1 VIFGMYTLSD
11 IKLNKLRVFLR
22 VDINSPIDPDTGKF
36 LDTSRIKAVKETLK
50 ELEDCSVV
58 LASHQSRPGKGD
70 FTSLERH
77 AEILSKYVSQD
88 VEFIPDIF
96 GPYAID
102 RIKKLKPGEIIV
114 LDNLR
119 YYSEENL
126 EFPFNKASRTVLV
139 QRLYRLFDIYV
150 NDAFPTIHRSQP
162 SIVGFPMVLPS
173 FIGRFMEKELKA
185 LNMVLEETS
194 SPCTYIVGGAKVIDR
209 LKMMKAVLERGNADY
224 VLTGGLIANA
234 LLAAEGYQIP
244 DKSLPENGQVEELAR
259 DIIRKFKDKV
269 LTPDDLLIK
278 IEGKYQIVNAGDHI
292 SGKIVD
298 IGENTIEKYSRI
310 IMQSSTV
317 VASGPMGVI
326 EEEKSS
332 VGTRKILEA
341 MAKSKAFKLI
351 CGGHMGAVAEIMGIK
366 HEMDHISLGGGATL
380 AYLAGMKMPA
390 LEALKESAR
399 RKNLY
404 SKLVKKG
411 LIKM

>member
-1 VIFGMYTLSD
+1 MIFGMYTLND
-11 IKLNKLRVFLR
+11 IELKKLKVLLR
-22 VDINSPIDPDTGKF
+22 VDINSPIDPDSGKF
-36 LDTSRIKAVKETLK
+36 LDTSRIEAVKDTLR
-50 ELEDCSVV
+50 ELEDCCVV
-58 LASHQSRPGKGD
+58 LASHQSRPGKED
-70 FTSLERH
+70 FTSLEKH
-77 AEILSKYVSQD
+77 AELLSKYISQD
-88 VEFIPDIF
+88 VEFVPDIF
-96 GPYAID
+96 GPYAINKI
-102 RIKKLKPGEIIV
+102 RKLKPGEVIV

-126 EFPFNKASRTVLV
+126 EFSFDKASQTVLV
-139 QRLYRLFDIYV
+139 QKLYRLFDIYV

-185 LNMVLEETS
+185 LNRVLEETS

-209 LKMMKAVLERGNADY
+209 LKMIRAVLERGNADY

-234 LLAAEGYQIP
+234 LLAAKGHRIP
-244 DKSLPENGQVEELAR
+244 ERSLPEDGQVEELAKE
-259 DIIRKFKDKV
+259 IVRKFGDKV
-269 LTPDDLLIK
+269 LTPEDLLVR
-278 IEGKYQIVNAGDHI
+278 IEGEYRVIGVGEHI
-292 SGKIVD
+292 RGKIVD
-298 IGENTIEKYSRI
+298 IGDNTIEKYSRI

-326 EEEKSS
+326 EEERSS
-332 VGTRKILEA
+332 IGTRKILEA

-351 CGGHMGAVAEIMGIK
+351 CGGHMGAAAEIMGIK

-404 SKLVKKG
+404 SKLVEKG
-411 LIKM
+411 LMRS

>member
-1 VIFGMYTLSD
+1 MIFGMYTLND
-11 IKLNKLRVFLR
+11 IELKKLKVLLR
-22 VDINSPIDPDTGKF
+22 VDINSPIDPDSGKF
-36 LDTSRIKAVKETLK
+36 LDTSRIEAVKDTLR
-50 ELEDCSVV
+50 ELEDCCVV
-58 LASHQSRPGKGD
+58 LASHQSRPGKED
-70 FTSLERH
+70 FTSLEKH
-77 AEILSKYVSQD
+77 AELLSKYISQD
-88 VEFIPDIF
+88 VEFVPDIF
-96 GPYAID
+96 GPYAINKI
-102 RIKKLKPGEIIV
+102 RKLKPGEVIV

-126 EFPFNKASRTVLV
+126 EFSFDKASQTVLV
-139 QRLYRLFDIYV
+139 QKLYRLFDIYV

-185 LNMVLEETS
+185 LNRVLEETS

-209 LKMMKAVLERGNADY
+209 LKMIRAVLERGNADY

-234 LLAAEGYQIP
+234 LLAAKGHRIP
-244 DKSLPENGQVEELAR
+244 ERSLPEDGQVEELAKE
-259 DIIRKFKDKV
+259 IVRKFGDKV
-269 LTPDDLLIK
+269 LTPEDLLVR
-278 IEGKYQIVNAGDHI
+278 IEGEYQVIGVGEHI
-292 SGKIVD
+292 RGKIVD
-298 IGENTIEKYSRI
+298 IGDNTIEKYSRI

-326 EEEKSS
+326 EEERSS
-332 VGTRKILEA
+332 IGTRKILEA

-351 CGGHMGAVAEIMGIK
+351 CGGHMGAAAEIMGIK

-404 SKLVKKG
+404 SKLVEKG
-411 LIKM
+411 LMRS